1 MVGMKTNNNT
11 FNLPDTTQ
19 LLNEVS
25 NFVRDNQ
32 GEKGFISTYD
42 TTCDI
47 MHGCRYQEGFGG
59 TELKEYRIVAVAF
72 MDGEL
77 CCLLE
82 DNMVDKDGH
91 PVDVNDTTISERLD
105 KFESVRYS
113 YIMFVQT
120 IYNIAEVL
128 EEYLK

>member
-1 MVGMKTNNNT
+1 MKTNKNT

-32 GEKGFISTYD
+32 EEKGFISTYD

-47 MHGCRYQEGFGG
+47 IHGCRYQEGFGG

-82 DNMVDKDGH
+82 DNMVDKDGY

-105 KFESVRYS
+105 QFESVRYS

-128 EEYLK
+128 GEYVN